1 MRTIKFSRHAK
12 RRIKLYHI
20 PESVIV
26 DILREKDFSV
36 GHYEIVQVVTG
47 FMLPLKVVVDVTDD
61 LILVI
66 TAYPLKRGKA

>member
-26 DILREKDFSV
+26 NILREKDFSV
-36 GHYEIVQVVTG
+36 GHHEIVKVVAG
-47 FMLPLKVVVDVTDD
+47 FTLPLKVVVDVTDD
-61 LILVI
+61 LMIVI
-66 TAYPLKRGKA
+66 TAYPLKRGKT